1 MAVGGNSRTLCD
13 FLLLDD
19 FRERV
24 HRCVR
29 CGTVSGMTARPE
41 GWNLHASC
49 AQNDVS
55 SVQTETSRAGTEGS
69 CAGPDGSGAQ
79 SGHSCPAE
87 DCVWTDWVA
96 WQPVDGHDQSLP
108 QRDQLPGTNWIL
120 AMEVAAV
127 SVITVPDE
135 AAETPCRKRPPGRRG
150 TSGRKGKPVAGYCR
164 STRSVIRAGGFR
176 SRRLHGGSWLGLLA
190 RGRHRLLNSR

>member
-1 MAVGGNSRTLCD
+1 
-13 FLLLDD
+13 
-19 FRERV
+19 
-24 HRCVR
+24 
-29 CGTVSGMTARPE
+29 MTARPE
-41 GWNLHASC
+41 GWNLDASC
-49 AQNDVS
+49 TRLDDFCA
-55 SVQTETSRAGTEGS
+55 QTETSRASTDGS

-87 DCVWTDWVA
+87 DCAWTDWVA
-96 WQPVDGHDQSLP
+96 WQSVDGHDQSLP
-108 QRDQLPGTNWIL
+108 QRDQLPGTNWIF

-127 SVITVPDE
+127 NAVTAVNVITVPEE
-135 AAETPCRKRPPGRRG
+135 ATVTRCRKRTPGRSA

-190 RGRHRLLNSR
+190 RGRHRLLSSR